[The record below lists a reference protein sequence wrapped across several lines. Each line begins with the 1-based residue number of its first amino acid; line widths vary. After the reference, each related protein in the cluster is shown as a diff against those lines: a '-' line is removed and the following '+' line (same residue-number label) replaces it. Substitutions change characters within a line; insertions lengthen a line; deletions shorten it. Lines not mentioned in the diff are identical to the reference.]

1 MYVEFWTSILNI
13 EVFFSIRTSTPT
25 SISYHYYILFLS
37 SIGNDERQELELTWP
52 MMPNTTAA
60 YHRRYAVFK
69 RNYIN
74 INSPICDLILKAPQL
89 ELEPNPHNSEFSHLS
104 IVVLEGPRR
113 AVVVGRDIAQI
124 DGYPSLPP
132 KQVAANNAITRGWM
146 TKFIHSL
153 IALK

>member
-1 MYVEFWTSILNI
+1 
-13 EVFFSIRTSTPT
+13 
-25 SISYHYYILFLS
+25 
-37 SIGNDERQELELTWP
+37 

-60 YHRRYAVFK
+60 DHRRYAVFK

-132 KQVAANNAITRGWM
+132 KQVAANNAITRG
-146 TKFIHSL
+146 
-153 IALK
+153 